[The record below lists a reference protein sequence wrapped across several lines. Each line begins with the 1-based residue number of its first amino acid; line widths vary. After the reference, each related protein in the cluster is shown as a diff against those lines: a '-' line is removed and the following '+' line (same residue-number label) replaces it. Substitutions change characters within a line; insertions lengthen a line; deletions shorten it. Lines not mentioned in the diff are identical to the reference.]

1 MRKKFT
7 NTTTGRFSPIRV
19 NRLGLNSTI
28 PIGKY
33 KGMTVYNMICMGT
46 NIPYRPTMEVLLM
59 HLKNGSYELTKPA
72 MQFFKEKTAELV
84 ESEKSGKLQHFNKL
98 NSKFKDR

>member
-7 NTTTGRFSPIRV
+7 NTTNGRFSPIRV
-19 NRLGLNSTI
+19 NRLGLNSEI

-33 KGMTVYNMICMGT
+33 RGRRVRSMICPVGGVP
-46 NIPYRPTMEVLLM
+46 IRDTMEVLLT

-72 MQFFKEKTAELV
+72 MEFFKEKTAELV
-84 ESEKSGKLQHFNKL
+84 KLEKSGKLQTFNKL
-98 NSKFKDR
+98 QNKFKDE

>member
-19 NRLGLNSTI
+19 NRLGLNSEI

-33 KGMTVYNMICMGT
+33 RGCRVLRMICSPGGM
-46 NIPYRPTMEVLLM
+46 PRRETMEVLLT

-72 MQFFKEKTAELV
+72 MEFFKEKTSELIKL
-84 ESEKSGKLQHFNKL
+84 EKSGKLHTFNKL
-98 NSKFKDR
+98 QTKFKDE